1 MKYLKLARKK
11 IKYWKTIVFFFN
23 IFIIQ
28 NIYLLIIENLKKLK
42 VCLCTV
48 GKEENLY
55 VREYVS
61 HYKKYNLDKIFIY
74 DNNEI
79 NGEMFSD
86 SINDYISS
94 GFVEIINIRG
104 KTAPQLKSF
113 QHCFEKNKNK
123 FNWILFYDMDEYIY
137 LKNYKNIKNYLGRNI
152 FKKCEVIQLNM
163 LFHTD
168 NNQLFYENK
177 TLAGR
182 FPEKKITKNGVLKS
196 ILRTD
201 VKTQIYCPHEINR
214 SLISCDGFGMLNTKY
229 KFIINTK
236 KPDFK
241 YNYIDHYS
249 YKSVEEFAKKVVK
262 SDAIEGLRIKRK
274 YEKIDWYFMI
284 NKLTKDKID
293 LLENITKLNLSNL
306 RLRLKHYKIL

>member
-104 KTAPQLKSF
+104 KIAPQLKSF

-137 LKNYKNIKNYLGRNI
+137 
-152 FKKCEVIQLNM
+152 
-163 LFHTD
+163 FHTD
-168 NNQLFYENK
+168 NNQLYYENK
-177 TLAGR
+177 TLAER

-306 RLRLKHYKIL
+306 RMRLKHYKIL